1 MFNDGISKKNFR
13 LAKALL
19 VIGTITLFVVFII
32 HWMSLENFR
41 QNFLPSKKPYFEVKL
56 VNRCLLHEKFFAI
69 EVLGQPEKFYFQ
81 NAKSKIFVKKGNKI
95 RLSIDER
102 YQDYF
107 YTQNFR
113 YIRKDMLFIAECHF
127 DTSIQRALTSIRDT
141 FSSD

>member
-1 MFNDGISKKNFR
+1 M
-13 LAKALL
+13 
-19 VIGTITLFVVFII
+19 TLFVVFII

-95 RLSIDER
+95 RLSIDKR

-107 YTQNFR
+107 YAQNFR
-113 YIRKDMLFIAECHF
+113 YIVNDMLFIAECHF

>member
-1 MFNDGISKKNFR
+1 MLTNGISKKNFR
-13 LAKALL
+13 LIRTLSIIGAMTLL
-19 VIGTITLFVVFII
+19 VVFII
-32 HWMSLENFR
+32 YWISLENFR

-102 YQDYF
+102 YQNYF

-113 YIRKDMLFIAECHF
+113 YIGKDMLFIAECHF